1 MLAAA
6 LRRVKPGNGL
16 LSWAPTVVCTGLG
29 LGAIVDLDHRENPTN
44 LAKKPAYYEASGAAA
59 FKALTARDD
68 DVFVASYPKCGT
80 SFGHGIV
87 YALLRMDD
95 DGACGDDGECGGRGQ
110 VYPDGVAAKRGDVE
124 RRAAFGAWSF
134 EDLSAQR
141 APRLFTS
148 HSKADALPAT
158 LALRGRYAARRPK
171 DCLVS
176 GFFFVRGLD
185 AKPLYWLRRR
195 YHDLDSYFETFL
207 ERDGGGTYGDWWSWH
222 SDAAALAEDLGPER
236 ALVVFY
242 EDFHRDFD
250 AAAAALAAF
259 LGVSLT
265 PGGSAALRRRTAMGD
280 DAGATVPTARLGR
293 VGDHRRPPGAPLR
306 LDRPSRRGAA
316 PRAARARARLRAAAA
331 EAGNNSTEAH
341 FGIKKPLR
349 RTVEEGGRGDLVDAE
364 LVGDLVRV
372 APRHGQ
378 PAAPERVD
386 ERALGAAALAD
397 LADDVGHGAPH
408 ERRQQ
413 IRERVVDVGVRRED
427 EVRPDDAVKGPQRS
441 RRGPVEL
448 RDADGAEENAARFAA
463 LR

>member
-158 LALRGRYAARRPK
+158 LALRGRYVVFARDPK

-265 PGGSAALRRRTAMGD
+265 PAARGAAAAHGHGRRRGRD
-280 DAGATVPTARLGR
+280 GAHGAARAR
-293 VGDHRRPPGAPLR
+293 RRPPAPPLGAARLR
-306 LDRPSRRGAA
+306 LDRLFSARGAA
-316 PRAARARARLRAAAA
+316 AHRLLAPLAPERVFRAAAA
-331 EAGNNSTEAH
+331 EAE
-341 FGIKKPLR
+341 
-349 RTVEEGGRGDLVDAE
+349 
-364 LVGDLVRV
+364 
-372 APRHGQ
+372 
-378 PAAPERVD
+378 
-386 ERALGAAALAD
+386 
-397 LADDVGHGAPH
+397 
-408 ERRQQ
+408 
-413 IRERVVDVGVRRED
+413 
-427 EVRPDDAVKGPQRS
+427 
-441 RRGPVEL
+441 
-448 RDADGAEENAARFAA
+448 
-463 LR
+463 

>member
-158 LALRGRYAARRPK
+158 LALRGRYVVFARDPK

-185 AKPLYWLRRR
+185 AKPIYWLRRR
-195 YHDLDSYFETFL
+195 YHDLDSYFETLL

-265 PGGSAALRRRTAMGD
+265 PAKLAALRRRTAMGD

-293 VGDHRRPPGAPLR
+293 VGDHRRHLSAQHWLR
-306 LDRPSRRGAA
+306 LDRLFSARGAA
-316 PRAARARARLRAAAA
+316 AHPLLAPLAPERVFRAAAA
-331 EAGNNSTEAH
+331 EAE
-341 FGIKKPLR
+341 
-349 RTVEEGGRGDLVDAE
+349 
-364 LVGDLVRV
+364 
-372 APRHGQ
+372 
-378 PAAPERVD
+378 
-386 ERALGAAALAD
+386 
-397 LADDVGHGAPH
+397 
-408 ERRQQ
+408 
-413 IRERVVDVGVRRED
+413 
-427 EVRPDDAVKGPQRS
+427 
-441 RRGPVEL
+441 
-448 RDADGAEENAARFAA
+448 
-463 LR
+463 

>member
-95 DGACGDDGECGGRGQ
+95 DGASCAATTASVAARQ
-110 VYPDGVAAKRGDVE
+110 VYRTAS
-124 RRAAFGAWSF
+124 RR
-134 EDLSAQR
+134 SAR

-158 LALRGRYAARRPK
+158 PRASRRYVVFARDPK

-195 YHDLDSYFETFL
+195 YHDLDSYFETFWNATAAA
-207 ERDGGGTYGDWWSWH
+207 RTGDWWSWH

-265 PGGSAALRRRTAMGD
+265 PGEASAALRRRTAMGD

-293 VGDHRRPPGAPLR
+293 VGDHRRATSRRSRLR
-306 LDRPSRRGAA
+306 LDRLFSRGARRA
-316 PRAARARARLRAAAA
+316 PARAARARARV
-331 EAGNNSTEAH
+331 
-341 FGIKKPLR
+341 F
-349 RTVEEGGRGDLVDAE
+349 
-364 LVGDLVRV
+364 
-372 APRHGQ
+372 APRR
-378 PAAPERVD
+378 P
-386 ERALGAAALAD
+386 
-397 LADDVGHGAPH
+397 
-408 ERRQQ
+408 RRQ
-413 IRERVVDVGVRRED
+413 
-427 EVRPDDAVKGPQRS
+427 
-441 RRGPVEL
+441 
-448 RDADGAEENAARFAA
+448 
-463 LR
+463 